1 MNKFLLTLTLSLFI
15 MIANAQFQKG
25 NILLGGDLSYS
36 TYTSSTTNTPDQTSN
51 GGVFNVSLGKAI
63 KENTVVG
70 VNLLYST
77 NTNTYQGGKNV
88 SNGYGI
94 GVFYRVYKNLGKDF
108 YFFGQAGAQY
118 YGATNYLK
126 DTTGL
131 KSDNST
137 TNGGNI
143 YLTPGIAYKLS
154 KKFFMELSIP
164 QVFTFGYSST
174 STNIAPGV
182 TTKNSGF
189 SAGINFNSNPLTS
202 LALGFRL
209 IL

>member
-1 MNKFLLTLTLSLFI
+1 MNRILLTLALSLFI

-25 NILLGGDLSYS
+25 NILLGGDLSYA
-36 TYTSSTTNTPDQTSN
+36 TNTSSVTNTPGQTNS
-51 GGVFNVSLGKAI
+51 GGPFNISLGKAI
-63 KENTVVG
+63 KENTIVG

-77 NTNTYQGGKNV
+77 NTNDYQVGKYV

-108 YFFGQAGAQY
+108 YFFGQAGAEY
-118 YGATNYLK
+118 DGSTAYSK
-126 DTTGL
+126 DSTGHKSNNTTM
-131 KSDNST
+131 
-137 TNGGNI
+137 NGGNI

-164 QVFTFGYSST
+164 QVFSVGYSSS
-174 STNIAPGV
+174 STDIAPGL
-182 TTKNSGF
+182 TQKNNSF
-189 SAGINFNSNPLTS
+189 NAGINFNSNPLTS

-209 IL
+209 II